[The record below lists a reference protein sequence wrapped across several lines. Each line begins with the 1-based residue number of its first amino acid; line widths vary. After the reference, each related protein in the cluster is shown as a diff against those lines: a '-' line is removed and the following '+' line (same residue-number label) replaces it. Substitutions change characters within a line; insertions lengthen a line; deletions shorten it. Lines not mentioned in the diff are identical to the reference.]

1 MGPVRYRDAGGRSQR
16 LTIGAYPTVGL
27 ADARARAAEVR
38 RAAVSGA
45 NPAAEKRDAR
55 ENAEARTVDHL
66 AARYLREHAAR
77 FKRPRP
83 VAEDERNLRLHVLP
97 KWGRRAF
104 ADIKRRDVVELIEG
118 LVAADKPAL
127 AIGVKALISKMFNF
141 AISRGLLE
149 ANPVAGIGCVAELQP
164 RERVLSDDEIRLAWE
179 AFGMPPFSRPVGL
192 ALRLALLTGARAG
205 EVAGLT
211 IGELEALDDPEEALW
226 RLPGARAKNHREHVL
241 PLSPLA
247 AATVREAVGLRG
259 DKKGSKMAVFAS
271 ARADGVVAEVHAEPG
286 GAAPDAHVL
295 AVAMRR
301 LSQALNPKATKAHL
315 LRDHPGAA
323 SWFAD
328 PPSPHDL
335 RRTAATRLAALGTP
349 SDLVSAIL
357 NHAPAGVTARVYNH
371 HDDVAG
377 KRKAL
382 TAWAREIERLASGAS
397 SGTVVTLRARRVGKR
412 AA

>member
-1 MGPVRYRDAGGRSQR
+1 MAALALTDLLCRNAKARDTGRVELADAKCPGLVLRVTAAGAKSWAVRYRDTGGRSQR
-16 LTIGAYPTVGL
+16 LTIGAYPTIGL

-38 RAAVSGA
+38 RAAGSGA

-97 KWGRRAF
+97 KWGRRPF

-118 LVAADKPAL
+118 LVAANKPAL

-149 ANPVAGIGCVAELQP
+149 ANPVAGIGRVAELQP

-205 EVAGLT
+205 EAAGLS

-247 AATVREAVGLRG
+247 AATVREAVVLRG

-271 ARADGVVAEVHAEPG
+271 ARAD
-286 GAAPDAHVL
+286 AALPRLMPKPAGP
-295 AVAMRR
+295 RR
-301 LSQALNPKATKAHL
+301 TLTSWPS
-315 LRDHPGAA
+315 PCAA
-323 SWFAD
+323 SA
-328 PPSPHDL
+328 
-335 RRTAATRLAALGTP
+335 
-349 SDLVSAIL
+349 
-357 NHAPAGVTARVYNH
+357 
-371 HDDVAG
+371 
-377 KRKAL
+377 KR
-382 TAWAREIERLASGAS
+382 
-397 SGTVVTLRARRVGKR
+397 
-412 AA
+412 